1 VQGSPPI
8 YAMMADAMQR
18 RPLSPPQVLAVS
30 FGALILTGAALLSL
44 PVATATGAA
53 LSFVDALFTSTSAVC
68 VTGLI
73 VVDTPHALSTFGQVV
88 VLALI
93 QAGGLG
99 YMTLSTIVAIALG
112 KRMTIQERLVLREAL
127 NLESMEGLVRFVM
140 TVVKVTVAFELA
152 GAVILTW
159 RWSSQFPLEHAAYLG
174 IFHAVSAFN
183 NAGFSLFSTSLVSY
197 AGDPVVNFTVAGL
210 IICGGIG
217 FLVLSEMGRFRRWV
231 TLSLHTRVALVATGL
246 LLVTSTLGVFLLER
260 HNPATLGGLSGHDAW
275 MAAFFQAVTARTAGF
290 NTVDIGR
297 LTHPTLFLL
306 MALMFVGAAPG
317 GTAGG
322 IKVTTL
328 AVTVV
333 ALWATMRGRLEA
345 VLFKRRLPPE
355 LVARAFFISLTAFMA
370 LNVIAALILIV
381 EHQKLVPALFET
393 TSAFGTVGLSMSP
406 PGSAVSLS
414 GGFSYAGKLL
424 VTAMMFMGRVG
435 PLTLAVAVVGR
446 RTRERLRYPEGKV
459 LIG

>member
-1 VQGSPPI
+1 
-8 YAMMADAMQR
+8 MMAGAMQR

-30 FGALILTGAALLSL
+30 FGGLILIGTALLSL
-44 PVATATGAA
+44 PVASATAAA
-53 LSFVDALFTSTSAVC
+53 LSPVDAFFTSTSAVC

-73 VVDTPHALSTFGQVV
+73 VVDTPHALSTFGQMV

-99 YMTLSTIVAIALG
+99 YMTLSTIVAVALG

-140 TVVKVTVAFELA
+140 TVVRVTAAFELS
-152 GAVILTW
+152 GAVILAW
-159 RWSSQFPLEHAAYLG
+159 RWSGQFPLSHAIYLG
-174 IFHAVSAFN
+174 VFHSISAFN
-183 NAGFSLFSTSLVSY
+183 NAGFSLFSTSLVDY
-197 AGDPVVNFTVAGL
+197 AGDPVVNLTVTGL
-210 IICGGIG
+210 IISGGIG
-217 FLVLSEMGRFRRWV
+217 FLVLSEMGRFRRWA
-231 TLSLHTRVALVATGL
+231 TLSVHTRVALVATGL
-246 LLVTSTLGVFLLER
+246 LLVGSTLGIFLLER
-260 HNPATLGGLSGHDAW
+260 HNPATLGALNRHDAW
-275 MAAFFQAVTARTAGF
+275 MAAFFQAVTTRTAGF

-297 LTHPTLFLL
+297 LTHPTLFLM
-306 MALMFVGAAPG
+306 MALMFIGGAPG

-370 LNVIAALILIV
+370 LNVIAALLLIF

-406 PGSAVSLS
+406 AGSVTSLS
-414 GGFSYAGKLL
+414 GGFTAAGKLI

>member
-1 VQGSPPI
+1 
-8 YAMMADAMQR
+8 MMAGAMRR

-30 FGALILTGAALLSL
+30 FGGLILLGTALLSL
-44 PVATATGAA
+44 PVASATASA
-53 LSFVDALFTSTSAVC
+53 LAPVDALFTSTSAVC

-73 VVDTPHALSTFGQVV
+73 VVDTPHALSTFGQIV

-99 YMTLSTIVAIALG
+99 YMTLSTIVAVALG

-127 NLESMEGLVRFVM
+127 NLETMEGLVRFVM
-140 TVVKVTVAFELA
+140 TVVRVTAAFELS
-152 GAVILTW
+152 GAVILAW
-159 RWSSQFPLEHAAYLG
+159 RWSSQFPLSHAVYLG
-174 IFHAVSAFN
+174 IFHSVSAFN
-183 NAGFSLFSTSLVSY
+183 NAGFSLFSTNLVDY
-197 AGDPVVNFTVAGL
+197 AGDPAVNLTVTAL

-217 FLVLSEMGRFRRWV
+217 FLVLSEVGRVRRRV

-246 LLVTSTLGVFLLER
+246 LLVTSTAAIFLLER
-260 HNPATLGGLSGHDAW
+260 HNPATLGALNGHDAW
-275 MAAFFQAVTARTAGF
+275 LAAFFQAVTARTAGF

-297 LTHPTLFLL
+297 LTHATLFLML
-306 MALMFVGAAPG
+306 ALMFIGAAPG
-317 GTAGG
+317 GTGGG
-322 IKVTTL
+322 IKVTTI

-333 ALWATMRGRLEA
+333 ALWATMRGRLDA

-355 LVARAFFISLTAFMA
+355 LVARAFFICLTAFMTV
-370 LNVIAALILIV
+370 NVIAALVLIV
-381 EHQKLVPALFET
+381 ERQALLPALFET

-406 PGSAVSLS
+406 PGSVTSLS
-414 GGFSYAGKLL
+414 GGFSAAGRLL

-446 RTRERLRYPEGKV
+446 RAPERLRYPEGKV